1 MDQKKIDQK
10 LEELEHYTLI
20 LDEIG
25 DDSAFIE
32 EQIIQIML
40 ENNLTEMIVNGK
52 KVKLVDERKVEN
64 GKLPLRKRR
73 NT

>member
-1 MDQKKIDQK
+1 MDKKNIDKK
-10 LEELEHYTLI
+10 LEELEKHTQV

-40 ENNLTEMIVNGK
+40 DNNLTEMIVNGK
-52 KVKLVDERKVEN
+52 KIKLVDERTVDN

>member
-1 MDQKKIDQK
+1 MDKKKIDKK
-10 LEELEHYTLI
+10 LEELEQQTQV
-20 LDEIG
+20 LDKIG

-40 ENNLTEMIVNGK
+40 DNNLTEMIVNGK
-52 KVKLVDERKVEN
+52 KIKLVDERTVDN

>member
-1 MDQKKIDQK
+1 MDQKKIDKK